1 MSITV
6 LADVIMPSSI
16 VAAGIRGKNR
26 RSNVRVI
33 SNSGQ
38 MQINVNWSRTLRE
51 YELGVVP
58 LSPQQWAQI
67 EALHEVTEGGAYGLL
82 LQDPKDY
89 QVAAGSGLL
98 WGLKDGANTGVVG
111 KGVLD
116 LNTYNLMKRYTV
128 TGTSRSK
135 DRFITRPHTVTHI
148 FLNGTPLT
156 GSDYTLNTATG
167 VVTFVGLSLVATD
180 TLTWSGTFYVPVHFV
195 DDFIDWDM
203 VLSGDFDARLIA
215 GPNVAFEEV
224 RE

>member
-1 MSITV
+1 MTITV

-26 RSNVRVI
+26 RNNVRVI

-82 LQDPKDY
+82 IQDPKDF
-89 QVAAGSGLL
+89 QVESTAGLL
-98 WGLKDGANTGVVG
+98 WGLSGGVNTGVVG
-111 KGVLD
+111 KGVLG
-116 LNTYNLMKRYTV
+116 LNSYNLMKRYVV

-135 DRFITRPHTVTHI
+135 DRFITRPHTITNI
-148 FLNGTPLT
+148 LLNDVPLT
-156 GSDYTLNTATG
+156 GAQYTLDTTTG
-167 VVTFVGLSLVATD
+167 VVTLVGLSTVATD
-180 TLTWSGTFYVPVHFV
+180 SLTWSGTFYVPVHFV
-195 DDFIDWDM
+195 DDFIDWDL
-203 VLSGDFDARLIA
+203 VLSGDFNARLIA
-215 GPNVAFEEV
+215 GPNVAFEEI